1 MDNDFT
7 IGLGTMNDEQTII
20 GLIEKAALWL
30 RGKDTDQWAVPWPD
44 KKARDRRVRSG
55 LELGQTWIV
64 QDGRVPVATMTVCP
78 RPNPDVWRDVRDDAA
93 VYIHRLVVDRA
104 YAGLDLGGTM
114 IDWAVQ
120 REFDSRTVDWVRVDV
135 WTRNKALHAYYER
148 QGFVRCGECPDP
160 EYPSG
165 ALFQKAADGA
175 LKTDTSRLVEVTSP
189 YLKH

>member
-1 MDNDFT
+1 
-7 IGLGTMNDEQTII
+7 
-20 GLIEKAALWL
+20 
-30 RGKDTDQWAVPWPD
+30 
-44 KKARDRRVRSG
+44 
-55 LELGQTWIV
+55 
-64 QDGRVPVATMTVCP
+64 MTVCP

-189 YLKH
+189 YLEH